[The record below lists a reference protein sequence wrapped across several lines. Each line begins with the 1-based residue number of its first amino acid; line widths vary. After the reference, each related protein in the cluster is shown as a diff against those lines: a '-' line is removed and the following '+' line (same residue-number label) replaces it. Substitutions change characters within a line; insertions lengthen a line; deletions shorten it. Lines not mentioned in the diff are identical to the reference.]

1 MSFPSSSNISSLIGL
16 VSVHFFFYP
25 VNGSY
30 FLFLCVPCKFLLKLT
45 FEYYNVVTL
54 KIRSLNF
61 SVLFSLL
68 AVGCSCLF
76 SDFFFQNYF
85 FLAVILFLCVVSVGT
100 L

>member
-30 FLFLCVPCKFLLKLT
+30 FLFLCVPCKILLKLT

-54 KIRSLNF
+54 KIKSLNF

-68 AVGCSCLF
+68 AVGCSCLVVF
-76 SDFFFQNYF
+76 SKLF
-85 FLAVILFLCVVSVGT
+85 FLAVFLFLCVVSVGT